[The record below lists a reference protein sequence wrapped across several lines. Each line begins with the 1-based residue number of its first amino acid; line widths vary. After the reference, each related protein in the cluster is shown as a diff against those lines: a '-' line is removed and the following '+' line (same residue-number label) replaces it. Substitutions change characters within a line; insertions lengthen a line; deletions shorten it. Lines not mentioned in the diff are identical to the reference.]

1 MSARLVYLKLE
12 LKRACKKLPH
22 IIAGAIVLLL
32 LAVTVAFL
40 ASRMLYGDQAA
51 GRITVGVVLPEGDA
65 VAQKAVAMVSSLESV
80 KSICDFE
87 YMDKEEGVRKLKDG
101 QLYAVM
107 EVPEGFVQDIMNGT
121 NTPVRIILP
130 RGAGLESRIFKEL
143 TDAGAKTL
151 GASQAGIYAGDEL
164 CVLEGMT
171 DSIPVLEADLNR
183 IFMGY
188 SLPRMDYFRN
198 MKVTA
203 TGDVDTLHFYG
214 VSAAVLFLLLC
225 AIPVSAYLSP
235 ARPVMKQKLKI
246 LGIGNV
252 TVLGVRILGLG
263 LLLAA
268 VALPAAAAAGS
279 LGFIS
284 WGVRTVLAVT
294 AVCLSAASMI
304 VFLYQAAGS
313 LMGGVM
319 LLFLA
324 VTAMHFMAGGFL
336 PLVFLPVSIRAAAPF
351 LPSYIFMEGMK
362 MTVTSV
368 MDPGVF
374 VRLAAVMAV
383 CFLLSLWVEEGR
395 R

>member
-1 MSARLVYLKLE
+1 
-12 LKRACKKLPH
+12 
-22 IIAGAIVLLL
+22 
-32 LAVTVAFL
+32 
-40 ASRMLYGDQAA
+40 
-51 GRITVGVVLPEGDA
+51 
-65 VAQKAVAMVSSLESV
+65 
-80 KSICDFE
+80 
-87 YMDKEEGVRKLKDG
+87 
-101 QLYAVM
+101 
-107 EVPEGFVQDIMNGT
+107 
-121 NTPVRIILP
+121 
-130 RGAGLESRIFKEL
+130 
-143 TDAGAKTL
+143 
-151 GASQAGIYAGDEL
+151 
-164 CVLEGMT
+164 MT

-214 VSAAVLFLLLC
+214 ISAAVLFLLLC

-246 LGIGNV
+246 LGIGNM

-268 VALPAAAAAGS
+268 VALPAAAAAGGA
-279 LGFIS
+279 GFIP
-284 WGVRTVLAVT
+284 WGVKTVLPVT

-319 LLFLA
+319 LLFLT

-336 PLVFLPVSIRAAAPF
+336 PLVFLPASIRAAAPF

-368 MDPGVF
+368 MDPVIF

-383 CFLLSLWVEEGR
+383 CFLLSLWVEVGR